1 MVFQVLLPDG
11 TVSYTRD
18 GSFHL
23 DSDGQV
29 VTSNGYALEP
39 AIVVPAETQTFTVG
53 EDGTVSVTTL
63 GNAQPQIIG
72 NIQTA
77 DFINPAGLQAMGSN
91 LFLETAASGMPESAP
106 GPQWPGH
113 RTAEY
118 PGEFQRQRRRGTGQH
133 DHHQRAY
140 EMNSKVISTADQ
152 MLSFVTQ
159 QL

>member
-23 DSDGQV
+23 IPTAGRHFQRLCA
-29 VTSNGYALEP
+29 GA

-91 LFLETAASGMPESAP
+91 LFLETAASGAP
-106 GPQWPGH
+106 QVS
-113 RTAEY
+113 T
-118 PGEFQRQRRRGTGQH
+118 
-133 DHHQRAY
+133 RASMAWAPY
-140 EMNSKVISTADQ
+140 YRIP
-152 MLSFVTQ
+152 
-159 QL
+159 